1 MSVAVR
7 MVRLLLGVL
16 LLATASGALAQE
28 QGRVVTA
35 KAGILIDNETGHVIW
50 QRNPD
55 LQLPPAS
62 TTKIVTAMVALESG
76 RLDDSLWVSRDAAL
90 TPPSKISLRAGWRVH
105 LRDLVYA
112 VLLSSAN
119 DASVVIAEGLSGTVE
134 QFADRMNRH
143 ARRLGAW
150 NTHFVNPNGLPADNH
165 YSTAR
170 DLATMFGRGLENP
183 EFARIVATKTSSMVP
198 AAGSTRVISL
208 RNHNRLLDDYH
219 IHVVGKTGWTRAS
232 KKCFAGAGTMDGRQI
247 LVAILGS
254 TDLWG
259 DLKALFAY
267 GFQENTG
274 PILEPYQLQRAA
286 APTRD
291 SWAAND
297 AWEKASERASLS
309 TAFGAPARAG
319 RSGAAPVYTNEDLT
333 ETRARA
339 SARAGKPTA
348 KPTATSTRTARAAS
362 PKVAKARGPT
372 GKQRGRT
379 TAQGDK
385 AAPSYSVKLGTY
397 GSRDQAEKVRTAM
410 ARKGYKATV
419 VRVRQKK
426 GDVYRVSIG
435 GYRDRSEAQQAAKR
449 IARTNPQIRTG
460 VGG

>member
-1 MSVAVR
+1 MSAAPRIVGISMGV
-7 MVRLLLGVL
+7 VL
-16 LLATASGALAQE
+16 LLTASSAAAQE

-35 KAGILIDNETGHVIW
+35 RSGILIDNQTGHVIW

-76 RLDDSLWVSRDAAL
+76 RLDDSLWVSSDAAL
-90 TPPSKISLRAGWRVH
+90 TPPSKISLRAGWRMR

-112 VLLSSAN
+112 VLLNSAN
-119 DASVVIAEGLSGTVE
+119 DASVVIAEGLSGTVDE
-134 QFADRMNRH
+134 FANRMNRH

-170 DLATMFGRGLENP
+170 DLATMFGRALDNP
-183 EFARIVATKTSSMVP
+183 EFARIVATKTSAIMP
-198 AAGSTRVISL
+198 AAGSSRVISL

-232 KKCFAGAGTMDGRQI
+232 KKCFVGAGTMDGRQI

-254 TDLWG
+254 TDMWG

-267 GFQENTG
+267 GFQEESG
-274 PILEPYQLQRAA
+274 PIIEPALRAA
-286 APTRD
+286 APSRD
-291 SWAAND
+291 SLAAPD
-297 AWEKASERASLS
+297 AWENASERASLS
-309 TAFGAPARAG
+309 TAFGKPTRAGRTAPAR
-319 RSGAAPVYTNEDLT
+319 VFTNDDLE

-339 SARAGKPTA
+339 AARTGVPKPAKSKAARAEPA
-348 KPTATSTRTARAAS
+348 KRAATKKRGS
-362 PKVAKARGPT
+362 VA
-372 GKQRGRT
+372 
-379 TAQGDK
+379 AQGDK
-385 AAPSYSVKLGTY
+385 AGPSYAVKLGTY
-397 GSRDQAEKVRTAM
+397 RSKDQAEKVRSAM

-426 GDVYRVSIG
+426 GDAYRVSIG
-435 GYRDRSEAQQAAKR
+435 GYRDRRQAQQAAKR
-449 IARTNPQIRTG
+449 IARSNPQIRTDVDG
-460 VGG
+460 